1 MNNELQKIF
10 SLLHNRLIKN
20 KKTDNKLKDINNKNK
35 DLNEEILNEKLQKT
49 HTTFQLNINKYQNQI
64 LNLNNEILKL
74 KDENKYLTNEL
85 NEKKID
91 FNNLSEFELELYS
104 YDENIKKELKSPLD
118 IMKLNIISKSCCRL
132 EYTYNSQKI
141 YGNGFLVELPIS
153 NLNISIKGLMTSNN
167 FIN

>member
-10 SLLHNRLIKN
+10 SLLHNRLINN
-20 KKTDNKLKDINNKNK
+20 KKTDNKLKDINNKNN
-35 DLNEEILNEKLQKT
+35 DLYEEILNEKLQKT

-132 EYTYNSQKI
+132 EYTYNNQKI
-141 YGNGFLVELPIS
+141 IGNGFLVELPIS
-153 NLNISIKGLMTSNN
+153 NLNISINV
-167 FIN
+167 